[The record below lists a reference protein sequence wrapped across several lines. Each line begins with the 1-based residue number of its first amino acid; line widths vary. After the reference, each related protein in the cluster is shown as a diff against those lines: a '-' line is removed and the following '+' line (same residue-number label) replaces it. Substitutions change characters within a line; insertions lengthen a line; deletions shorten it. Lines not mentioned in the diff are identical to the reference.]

1 MKVKSLLASLLF
13 CTSLSYAQF
22 IEDNTLSKKEK
33 AEGWKLLW
41 DGKTSTGWK
50 STKVDGFPAKGWS
63 TEGGVLKVLKSARG
77 GDIITTAKYK
87 NFVLKVDFKLTEGAN
102 SGIKYFVNSSGIGC
116 EYQVLDDDKHPDA
129 KAGVEGNRTLGSL
142 YDLITADPQKPLK
155 KDDFNTAMIVVNNNH
170 VEHWLNGVK
179 IVEYDRNNQMWQA
192 LVNYSK
198 YKKYSDFGNATE
210 APILLQDH
218 GDEVWFKNIKILEK
232 K

>member
-1 MKVKSLLASLLF
+1 MKVKCLLASLLF
-13 CTSLSYAQF
+13 CTSLSYAQS
-22 IEDNTLSKKEK
+22 EDNTLTKKEK
-33 AEGWKLLW
+33 TEGWKLLW
-41 DGKTSTGWK
+41 DGKTNTGWK
-50 STKVDGFPAKGWS
+50 STKADGFPATGWS

-77 GDIITTAKYK
+77 GDIITTNKYK
-87 NFVLKVDFKLTEGAN
+87 NFVLKIDFKLTEGAN

-142 YDLITADPQKPLK
+142 YDLITADPKKPLK

-179 IVEYDRNNQMWQA
+179 IVEYDRNNQMWRA

-198 YKKYSDFGNATE
+198 YKKYADFGNATE